1 MFSTECLV
9 TEYGNKLA
17 SKAVYTRYVD
27 WCRDNGYK
35 PENMKN
41 FRKGMEVH
49 YTYNNSGRPTGG
61 GNPTT
66 VVEDVKFATGEEPE
80 FEVVPDA

>member
-1 MFSTECLV
+1 MQGKSGLSNSIRWV
-9 TEYGNKLA
+9 
-17 SKAVYTRYVD
+17 
-27 WCRDNGYK
+27 YK

-66 VVEDVKFATGEEPE
+66 VVENVKFATGEEPE
-80 FEVVPDA
+80 FEVIPDA